1 MVKTPIMKKL
11 LFLLFLILDSLI
23 LNAQPFKKLGEF
35 KEYLQKNA
43 TTVNKIEGIWEMN
56 KTIDSG
62 VITTMP
68 PYQVAII
75 KVGENIF
82 KTFAINE
89 ITGTINEDT
98 ECANSYIFELKNRKG
113 RYDVELSS
121 TCSFSYHDKAFIN
134 AQGELTFSG
143 KIEQNLNS
151 FSESPVS
158 NVFDGKY
165 NLVDG
170 LQGKVSGVQIA
181 NTGGQAG
188 SGSSVVIR
196 GYNSFLGSNQ
206 PLYIVD
212 GVPIDNTSDRGTAN
226 KNSVGYTNRA
236 IDINPD
242 NIESVTVLKGG
253 AASALYGIQASNGA
267 IIITTKMAKAK
278 KGFSYNIISWNQFN
292 VKAKKL

>member
-1 MVKTPIMKKL
+1 MKKS
-11 LFLLFLILDSLI
+11 LFLLLYILNFFI
-23 LNAQPFKKLGEF
+23 LNAQPFKKTNDF
-35 KEYLQKNA
+35 KEYLEKYA
-43 TTVNKIEGIWEMN
+43 TSLNTIEGIWEIN

-62 VITTMP
+62 SIIALP
-68 PYQVAII
+68 SYKVAII
-75 KVGENIF
+75 KVGENTY
-82 KTFAINE
+82 KTFPVNATTGE
-89 ITGTINEDT
+89 IKEDT
-98 ECANSYIFELKNRKG
+98 ECANSYIFKQKNRKG

-121 TCSFSYHDKAFIN
+121 TCNSTYHDKAIVN
-134 AQGELTFSG
+134 TQGELAFSG
-143 KIEQNLNS
+143 KVEQNENHSSENL
-151 FSESPVS
+151 FS
-158 NVFDGKY
+158 NAFDGKY

-206 PLYIVD
+206 PLYVVD
-212 GVPIDNTSDRGTAN
+212 GVPIDNSSERGTAN

-267 IIITTKMAKAK
+267 IIITTKSAKAK
-278 KGFSYNIISWNQFN
+278 KGFSYSIISWNKFS